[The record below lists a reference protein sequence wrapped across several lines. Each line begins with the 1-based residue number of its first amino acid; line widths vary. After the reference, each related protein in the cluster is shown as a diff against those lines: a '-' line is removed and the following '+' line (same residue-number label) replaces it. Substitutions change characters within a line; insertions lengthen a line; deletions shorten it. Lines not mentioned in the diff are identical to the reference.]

1 MSVLNTKTAK
11 LIALAESKLDLL
23 GALSDS
29 LARLYDEM
37 PRAEADVLSLL
48 FGAIDEYQHR
58 ISLIDEQCNSLL
70 SSLPGGLASA
80 LSARPDFPD
89 GNEPEGFRE
98 IRALYEKQ
106 RAALSEIM
114 QTYGKA
120 VGRAQEL
127 SGFYKDKLRETRLR
141 KDAVRRYCPQD
152 ARLQGALL
160 NYKEKEVK
168 P

>member
-127 SGFYKDKLRETRLR
+127 SAFIGQAQETRLR